1 MTEEVLVRVTGIQ
14 RSGQQPEEN
23 DEPISIV
30 TPGRFYM
37 ENGHRYVKYE
47 EVFEEPQT
55 VDDGTIYRV
64 KKSAEGENVLG
75 YIGKIG
81 VKLWRLPEY

>member
-1 MTEEVLVRVTGIQ
+1 MYQEASVV
-14 RSGQQPEEN
+14 PEKALREMLK
-23 DEPISIV
+23 D
-30 TPGRFYM
+30 YD
-37 ENGHRYVKYE
+37 YVFILHPYDIFSRDYK

-64 KKSAEGENVLG
+64 KKSAEGESVLG